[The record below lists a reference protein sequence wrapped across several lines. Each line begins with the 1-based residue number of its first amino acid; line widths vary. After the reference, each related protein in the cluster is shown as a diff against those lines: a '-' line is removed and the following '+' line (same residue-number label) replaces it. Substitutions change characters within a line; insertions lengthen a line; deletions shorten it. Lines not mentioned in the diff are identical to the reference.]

1 MLDQARAG
9 FDTQTLSK
17 NEIRKRL
24 GADELDDA
32 GIEAILKEYESV
44 QAPLMF
50 SNAETLTDTRDTEVP
65 AEESTIESNIQMAA
79 EKLAEDVIKALGA

>member
-24 GADELDDA
+24 GAEELDDE
-32 GIEAILKEYESV
+32 GIESLLKEYESV
-44 QAPLMF
+44 QTPLMF

-65 AEESTIESNIQMAA
+65 IEETTIQANIQIAA